1 MLSGYAISN
10 NSLQREDAG
19 GIDSTRFV
27 FGIDNITVFSLHA
40 RGDRLGQFYFAYE
53 GEKELSESF
62 SIMGM
67 FLAGMMINAHDG
79 DHPLGP
85 FIAGFGVS
93 FRQYTTILG
102 LHGWQA
108 GISYIHPSESV
119 IEMYYDYRTKTVL
132 DAVHIHAG
140 LFTSVSK
147 TMELQ
152 FGLRFSLT
160 KRWVSHFR
168 YEGEYSAVSITLA
181 LVVGL

>member
-1 MLSGYAISN
+1 M
-10 NSLQREDAG
+10 
-19 GIDSTRFV
+19 
-27 FGIDNITVFSLHA
+27 
-40 RGDRLGQFYFAYE
+40 
-53 GEKELSESF
+53 
-62 SIMGM
+62 IMAGM
-67 FLAGMMINAHDG
+67 FIDELKS
-79 DHPLGP
+79 DHPFEPLVDGP
-85 FIAGFGVS
+85 SIVGLS
-93 FRQYTTILG
+93 MSLRQYTTILG

-108 GISYIHPSESV
+108 GISYIRPSEAL

-147 TMELQ
+147 TMELL

-181 LVVGL
+181 LAVGL